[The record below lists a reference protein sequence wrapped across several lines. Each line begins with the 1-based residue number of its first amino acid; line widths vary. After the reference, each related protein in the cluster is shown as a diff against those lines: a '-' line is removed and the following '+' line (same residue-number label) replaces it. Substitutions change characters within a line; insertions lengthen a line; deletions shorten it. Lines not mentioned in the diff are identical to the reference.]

1 MKKFSVILIVSV
13 IAMAMAFAGITGDAS
28 IEFSFDT
35 ATQEYGFDNA
45 VEFDV
50 SKITLASGEGSAKG
64 EGAIYAEIA
73 GKFALEVAAVDES
86 AVPVAAAPAKLTASI
101 TKANI
106 VGENWSVDILG
117 PSSIAN
123 YAVSVIDYTSAKK
136 ALSIGPT
143 VTTGKGFGFTFG
155 DFAGA
160 FGLNGDVD
168 AKTITLYAKGEMGK
182 IEVADGITAGA
193 SAFVNLVNAKK
204 IFGASVKGAYV
215 SDAASINAAFDFAA
229 TVDTATTLVYD
240 ASAKAV
246 VGPATINAYFN
257 SNKLLSASV
266 AADLADFDVPVSV
279 TLKGI
284 DLLASG
290 TSCTS
295 KGAAVA
301 KQTLEASAELDL
313 ADMGLVV
320 APYFGI
326 SLDTSA
332 WYVGADLEYTAEK
345 FVAAVNADYD
355 GIFDLTLGL
364 SSDQIIAGATLAFD
378 WAVSFDN
385 PIDLGCPTLSAT
397 IAF

>member
-35 ATQEYGFDNA
+35 ETQEYGFANSTSF
-45 VEFDV
+45 EV
-50 SKITLASGEGSAKG
+50 SAITLASGDGSAKG

-73 GKFALEVAAVDES
+73 GSFSLVVAKATAEQ
-86 AVPVAAAPAKLTASI
+86 VPAAMDLKPSI
-101 TKANI
+101 SKANI
-106 VGENWSVDILG
+106 VGDNWSVDILG
-117 PSSIAN
+117 PAGIAD
-123 YAVSVIDYTSAKK
+123 YAKSAIDYTAGKK

-143 VTTGKGFGFTFG
+143 VTKGKGFGFTFG

-355 GIFDLTLGL
+355 GIFGLTLGL